1 MASKPLRACLIV
13 CLAYGCVSSISRAL
27 GHDCRIARAKEEP
40 SLGIPQAARTVPNSE
55 VKVLTSK
62 YTLSGTSNNACA
74 FSASPSDGKAFPAK
88 VLDTSFD
95 IVVYHADSINDLVS
109 DQIKSNGAWE
119 KQATEHL
126 MNLMPCSG
134 VSCSQKVFVD
144 VGANIGWF
152 SLTALHL
159 GYTVVAF
166 EPFKRNVELLCES
179 LKTVRPHLL
188 EKIRLYNLGLDF
200 TTRNCELF
208 QEAKVNIGDT
218 HSVCDEAMRASIIKG
233 GYESLGW
240 MNTTTLDAAVNNGLF
255 DLISH
260 IDVMKMDVEGFEH
273 AVIDGGNSFFT
284 SQFAPRFL
292 YIELISAMM
301 GNAGGLKE
309 RGIHR
314 LDSALLKLA
323 NYGYEFARNELGN
336 TKISLQTS
344 PLEQVRNFV
353 DGKTVLFA
361 RQ

>member
-144 VGANIGWF
+144 VGAIIGWF

-179 LKTVRPHLL
+179 IKTVRPHLL
-188 EKIRLYNLGLDF
+188 EKFRLYNLGLDF

-218 HSVCDEAMRASIIKG
+218 HSVCDEAMRASITNG

-240 MNTTTLDAAVNNGLF
+240 MDTTTLDAAVNNGLF
-255 DLISH
+255 DLINH
-260 IDVMKMDVEGFEH
+260 IDVMKIDVEGFEH
-273 AVIDGGNSFFT
+273 AVIDGGNSLFT
-284 SQFAPRFL
+284 SQLAPRFL

-309 RGIHR
+309 RGTHR
-314 LDSALLKLA
+314 LDSVLLKLA
-323 NYGYEFARNELGN
+323 NYGYDFA
-336 TKISLQTS
+336 
-344 PLEQVRNFV
+344 
-353 DGKTVLFA
+353 
-361 RQ
+361 

>member
-1 MASKPLRACLIV
+1 MASKPLRACIIV
-13 CLAYGCVSSISRAL
+13 CLAYGCVYSISRAL
-27 GHDCRIARAKEEP
+27 GHDCKIARAKEEL
-40 SLGIPQAARTVPNSE
+40 SLSIPQAARSAANSE
-55 VKVLTSK
+55 VHVLASK
-62 YTLSGTSNNACA
+62 STLSGFSNIACA
-74 FSASPSDGKAFPAK
+74 FSAPPSDGKAFPAK
-88 VLDTSFD
+88 VLDTPFH

-109 DQIKSNGAWE
+109 NQIKSDGAWE
-119 KQATEHL
+119 KQATERL
-126 MNLMPCSG
+126 MKLMPCSG
-134 VSCSQKVFVD
+134 ASCSQKVFVD
-144 VGANIGWF
+144 IGANIGWF

-188 EKIRLYNLGLDF
+188 GRFRLYNLGLDF
-200 TTRNCELF
+200 TTRHCELF
-208 QEAKVNIGDT
+208 QVAKVNIGDT
-218 HSVCDEAMRASIIKG
+218 HSVCDEAMRASILKG

-240 MNTTTLDAAVNNGLF
+240 MNTTTLDAAVKNGLF
-255 DLISH
+255 DLINH

-284 SQFAPRFL
+284 SQLAPRFL
-292 YIELISAMM
+292 YIELVSAMM

-309 RGIHR
+309 RGSYR
-314 LDSALLKLA
+314 LDSVLLKLA
-323 NYGYEFARNELGN
+323 SYGYEFARNDLGN
-336 TKISLQTS
+336 AKISLQIS

>member
-1 MASKPLRACLIV
+1 MTSKPFRACIV
-13 CLAYGCVSSISRAL
+13 VLLAYVCVSSISRAL
-27 GHDCRIARAKEEP
+27 RHDCRIARAKEEV
-40 SLGIPQAARTVPNSE
+40 SLSVPQSARTVTNSD
-55 VKVLTSK
+55 VQVYLSK
-62 YTLSGTSNNACA
+62 STLSGTSKNACA
-74 FSASPSDGKAFPAK
+74 YLASPSDGKAFPAK

-95 IVVYHADSINDLVS
+95 IVVYHANSINDLVS
-109 DQIKSNGAWE
+109 NEIKSNGAWE
-119 KQATEHL
+119 KQATEDL
-126 MNLMPCSG
+126 MKLMPCSG
-134 VSCSQKVFVD
+134 ASCSQKVFVD

-179 LKTVRPHLL
+179 LKTVTPHLL
-188 EKIRLYNLGLDF
+188 ERFRLYNLGLDF
-200 TTRNCELF
+200 TTRHCELF
-208 QEAKVNIGDT
+208 QEANVNIGDT

-240 MNTTTLDAAVNNGLF
+240 MNTTTLDAAVKNGLF
-255 DLISH
+255 DLINH

-273 AVIDGGNSFFT
+273 AVMDGGNSFFT
-284 SQFAPRFL
+284 SQLAPRFL
-292 YIELISAMM
+292 YIELVSAMM

-314 LDSALLKLA
+314 LDSVLLKLA
-323 NYGYEFARNELGN
+323 NYGYEFARNDLGN
-336 TKISLQTS
+336 AKISLQTS
-344 PLEQVRNFV
+344 PLEEVRNFV